1 MTAPWQPR
9 RGGVKAPAQ
18 PDEWGGPTD
27 HGTSAGGTP
36 SGRAAGG
43 HVSGSASG
51 SASGHISRASEPF
64 TVVIT
69 RPAGQSQ
76 TLAAQLQARGLRT
89 FEFPLITIEP
99 VRDDAPLREALG
111 ALDRYALVVFVS
123 PNAVDRAF
131 ACYGSISSIWPHALP
146 VAVVGPASV
155 AALARHGVAA
165 PAHRVISPTGT
176 ADEEPAR
183 FDSESLYAALE
194 KTFGANAF
202 MGKRVLIV
210 RGDGGREWLA
220 DRLREAGAEVEAV
233 AAYRRVVPEPPI
245 GVWETVHAL
254 LEGAPHAWLV
264 TSSEGVRNL
273 DELAREHLTAGEI
286 VELRHAPLV
295 APHGRIGETARGL
308 GFDRITVSGAGDERI
323 VETLLGLAASL
334 AASSVSSVAHSAAP
348 PRGAQAAQPVQNT
361 PASPPAQ
368 SRMTD
373 SNDSS
378 HVPNRGAASTAS
390 QGSSGSQGTQPAA
403 ASARPASAASAY
415 SSAPSTSYTQPA
427 NARRG
432 GAGTAI
438 LWLVVVLVAAG
449 AGAGGYAI
457 NRKLDRMDAAL
468 VQRQQA
474 AEQQSAAL
482 RARADQA
489 VASAQQ
495 VDKQMALLE
504 GKIADAQ
511 TSQQALAQQYADLAK
526 NRDDWTLAEVGQML
540 ASASE
545 QLQLTGN
552 TQLALFALQSAD
564 TRLAASDSPQ
574 ALAVRKAIAQDVDK
588 LKAAPSTDLPGLA
601 IKLDTAL
608 AAVDTL
614 PLAGEA
620 IVAHTKPEAAEPV
633 DVAKTAAATGEPRWR
648 AWLDT
653 FVSGVGKQIAS
664 LVQVRRIDNADAML
678 TSPDQGYFVREN
690 LKLRLLSA
698 RLSLL
703 SRNEPTL
710 KSDLAAADT
719 ALSRYFD
726 GASKETQN
734 VRDLLKQ
741 VGAGSGAVTLPTLDT
756 SLKALQQ
763 YRSRG

>member
-1 MTAPWQPR
+1 MTSPWQPR
-9 RGGVKAPAQ
+9 RDGTPGSAQ
-18 PDEWGGPTD
+18 PDEWGGPAD
-27 HGTSAGGTP
+27 GASAAEATP
-36 SGRAAGG
+36 SAHHAA
-43 HVSGSASG
+43 
-51 SASGHISRASEPF
+51 EPF

-69 RPAGQSQ
+69 RPAGQSDA
-76 TLAAQLQARGLRT
+76 LAAQLAARGLKPLD
-89 FEFPLITIEP
+89 FPLIAIAP

-111 ALDRYALVVFVS
+111 ALERYALVVFVS
-123 PNAVDRAF
+123 PNAIDRAF
-131 ACYGSISSIWPHALP
+131 ECYQSLPLSSSIWPHALP
-146 VAVVGPASV
+146 IGVVGPASV
-155 AALARHGVAA
+155 AALARHGVKA
-165 PAHRVISPTGT
+165 PDHRVISPAGA

-194 KTFGANAF
+194 TTLGENAF
-202 MGKRVLIV
+202 AGKRVLIV

-233 AAYRRVVPEPPI
+233 AAYRRIVPEPPI
-245 GVWETVHAL
+245 GAWASVHAL

-286 VELRHAPLV
+286 VELRHAHLV
-295 APHGRIGETARGL
+295 APHPRIAETARSL
-308 GFDRITVSGAGDERI
+308 GFDRMTVSGAGDERI
-323 VETLLGLAASL
+323 VETLVGLAGLASSQS
-334 AASSVSSVAHSAAP
+334 AASISAEGSSAA
-348 PRGAQAAQPVQNT
+348 QSAAQPVQNI
-361 PASPPAQ
+361 PASPPVQ
-368 SRMTD
+368 PRMTD
-373 SNDSS
+373 QNDSS
-378 HVPNRGAASTAS
+378 HVPHSGATSAS
-390 QGSSGSQGTQPAA
+390 SSAVTQSAA
-403 ASARPASAASAY
+403 ASSSSSTSSQNTARPASAYASAPPP
-415 SSAPSTSYTQPA
+415 SSA
-427 NARRG
+427 NARRS
-432 GAGTAI
+432 GAGSAI

-449 AGAGGYAI
+449 AGAGGYAL

-468 VQRQQA
+468 AQRQQA
-474 AEQQSAAL
+474 ADQQTSAL

-489 VASAQQ
+489 VTSAQQ
-495 VDKQMALLE
+495 IDKQMAQLE

-540 ASASE
+540 SSASE

-564 TRLAASDSPQ
+564 TRLAALDSPQ
-574 ALAVRKAIAQDVDK
+574 ALAVRKAIAQDTDK
-588 LKAAPSTDLPGLA
+588 LKAAPSTDLAGMA

-608 AAVDTL
+608 AAIDKL

-620 IVAHTKPEAAEPV
+620 LVAHTKPEAATPTDV
-633 DVAKTAAATGEPRWR
+633 DKVAAATGAPRWK

-653 FVSGVGKQIAS
+653 FVSGIGQQIAS

-678 TSPDQGYFVREN
+678 ASPDQGYFVREN
-690 LKLRLLSA
+690 VKLRLLSA

-710 KSDLAAADT
+710 KSDLAAADA
-719 ALSRYFD
+719 ALAKYFD
-726 GASKETQN
+726 SASKETQN

-741 VGAGSGAVTLPTLDT
+741 VDAGSAAVALPTLDE
-756 SLKALQQ
+756 SLKAVQQ
-763 YRSRG
+763 YKSRG

>member
-1 MTAPWQPR
+1 MTSPWQPR
-9 RGGVKAPAQ
+9 RDGPPGSAQ
-18 PDEWGGPTD
+18 PDEWGGPAD
-27 HGTSAGGTP
+27 
-36 SGRAAGG
+36 AAQ
-43 HVSGSASG
+43 
-51 SASGHISRASEPF
+51 SEPVQGHTGAPF
-64 TVVIT
+64 SVVIT
-69 RPAGQSQ
+69 RPAGQSD
-76 TLAAQLQARGLRT
+76 TLASQLAARGLKPLD
-89 FEFPLITIEP
+89 FPLIAIAP

-131 ACYGSISSIWPHALP
+131 DCYREISSIWPHALP

-155 AALARHGVAA
+155 AALARQGVAA
-165 PAHRVISPTGT
+165 PDHRVISPAGS

-194 KTFGANAF
+194 KTLGENAF
-202 MGKRVLIV
+202 AGKRVLIV

-233 AAYRRVVPEPPI
+233 AAYRRIVPEPPI
-245 GVWETVHAL
+245 GAWAAVHAL

-286 VELRHAPLV
+286 VELRHAHLV
-295 APHGRIGETARGL
+295 APHPRIAETARSL

-323 VETLLGLAASL
+323 VDTLLGLASSQSAQSTS
-334 AASSVSSVAHSAAP
+334 AASSVSPEGSSAA
-348 PRGAQAAQPVQNT
+348 QFAAQPVQNT

-373 SNDSS
+373 QNDSS
-378 HVPNRGAASTAS
+378 HVPHSGATPASAS
-390 QGSSGSQGTQPAA
+390 AITPGAAA
-403 ASARPASAASAY
+403 ASSASSSTARPASSSSSYASAPPPS
-415 SSAPSTSYTQPA
+415 SSA
-427 NARRG
+427 RRS
-432 GAGTAI
+432 GAGSAI

-449 AGAGGYAI
+449 AGAGGYAL
-457 NRKLDRMDAAL
+457 NRKLERMDAAL
-468 VQRQQA
+468 VQRQQSA
-474 AEQQSAAL
+474 DQQTAAL

-489 VASAQQ
+489 VTSAQQ
-495 VDKQMALLE
+495 IDKQMAQLE

-540 ASASE
+540 SSASE

-574 ALAVRKAIAQDVDK
+574 ALAVRKAIAADTDK
-588 LKAAPSTDLPGLA
+588 LKAAPSTDLAGMA

-608 AAVDTL
+608 AAIDKL

-620 IVAHTKPEAAEPV
+620 LVAHTRPEAATPA
-633 DVAKTAAATGEPRWR
+633 DVTKTAAATGEPRWK

-653 FVSGVGKQIAS
+653 FVNGIGQQIAS

-678 TSPDQGYFVREN
+678 ASPDQGYFVREN
-690 LKLRLLSA
+690 VKLRLLSA

-710 KSDLAAADT
+710 KSDLAAADA
-719 ALSRYFD
+719 ALAHYFD
-726 GASKETQN
+726 SASKETQN

-741 VGAGSGAVTLPTLDT
+741 VDAGSAAVALPTLDE
-756 SLKALQQ
+756 SLKAVQQ
-763 YRSRG
+763 YKSRG